1 LSPYARAGEGRGLE
15 SNGVADERRS
25 ELPIFELPIVLL
37 PGELL
42 PLHIFEERY
51 KRMVGNSLDGDEPF
65 GIVFRDES
73 GAARNVGCT
82 ARVADVTERHEDGRM
97 NIIVAGESPF
107 KILDRGDA
115 PEYPV
120 GDVEMIDV
128 HAEPAPADPDAASAA
143 HAAFT
148 DLLDQV
154 AVDPEAIGEVAEQ
167 DAYEI
172 AGRIELPADT
182 KQRLLELRNED
193 DRMHL
198 LARALRTASDA
209 VRRSQEIAE
218 SAKSNG
224 SYPR

>member
-1 LSPYARAGEGRGLE
+1 MA
-15 SNGVADERRS
+15 ADRHS
-25 ELPIFELPIVLL
+25 ALPIFELPIVLL

-51 KRMVGNSLDGDEPF
+51 KRMVGNSLDDGEPF

-82 ARVADVTERHEDGRM
+82 ARVTDVTDRYEDGRM
-97 NIIVAGESPF
+97 NILVTGEAPF
-107 KILDRGDA
+107 RVLDRGDA

-120 GDVEMIDV
+120 GDVELIDV
-128 HAEPAPADPDAASAA
+128 DAEPEPADDAAADEA
-143 HAAFT
+143 HAAFAE
-148 DLLDQV
+148 LLDQV
-154 AVDPEAIGEVAEQ
+154 AVEPEAVGEVAEQ
-167 DAYEI
+167 DAYQI

-193 DRMHL
+193 DRMRL

-209 VRRSQEIAE
+209 VRRAEEIAD
-218 SAKSNG
+218 AAQSNG
-224 SYPR
+224 SYPGR